1 MAVEILV
8 TNEGKL
14 DCHSCD
20 DKLKEERGHDREG
33 IIPFLVDGKRIFRCR
48 LTILTPLSYEYLKAF
63 NFYEKA
69 ILPNGKGWNEENN
82 KFIQAMMLLGNEFNK
97 WQNKE
102 LKEKKRV

>member
-33 IIPFLVDGKRIFRCR
+33 IIPFLVDGKRIFRCP
-48 LTILTPLSYEYLKAF
+48 LTIITPLSYEYLKAF

-102 LKEKKRV
+102 LKEKKRG